1 MAVAFHIATLATAGG
16 LVVATDDV
24 LHFSYFL
31 AVRAVHRL
39 AGGAAVRMA
48 MLALPASAS
57 TVDVASIAIDVA
69 IAVV

>member
-1 MAVAFHIATLATAGG
+1 VHSLWLYGCSLPYRHPCDRAGG

-39 AGGAAVRMA
+39 AGGAAARMA
-48 MLALPASAS
+48 MLALPSAI
-57 TVDVASIAIDVA
+57 TAAMLLLPP
-69 IAVV
+69 